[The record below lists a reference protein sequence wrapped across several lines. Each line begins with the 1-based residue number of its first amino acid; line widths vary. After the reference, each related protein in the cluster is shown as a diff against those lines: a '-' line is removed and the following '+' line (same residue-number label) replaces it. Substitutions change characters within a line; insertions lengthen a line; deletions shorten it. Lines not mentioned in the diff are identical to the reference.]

1 MIRKTL
7 LFVMLV
13 GISVF
18 KVNAQSTWFPL
29 QSGTDKTLYGVDFFN
44 ENTGIAVG
52 NKGIILKTTDGGATW
67 EQKDAGV
74 GVALNS
80 VSFIDK
86 YHAIIVGNGGLM
98 LKTEDGGNTWT
109 QEYIQNISEADLLSI
124 DMEPSGKGI
133 VCGRYMTILTTQDM
147 GTTWLVLRKN
157 YIGAFYSARIL
168 NNNIAF
174 VFGENSISNSFVMAI
189 AHYDS
194 LSTARYFYV
203 YNGNAWAEGKIY
215 DGYGWGKDSVI
226 TAGCVVSSS
235 GPWWMSSITNNQ
247 SWDTEYWYPCFS
259 VDSSYFSGIDFGGNY
274 GVAVGGRVPIGGE
287 INPSSCIISESY
299 DKGNSWEE
307 VQSPLLDYP
316 FYDVK
321 LIDNSGYIVG
331 ESGVILKKDITGV
344 GIISPGVDNNVK
356 IFPNPVSD
364 KCTISFLNKEKQNIK
379 IDLYTLEGKHINSI
393 INKELPFG
401 QQVIDI
407 PVNMLSNGL
416 YYCTIIIGKQIIT
429 KKISITK

>member
-189 AHYDS
+189 AHY
-194 LSTARYFYV
+194 
-203 YNGNAWAEGKIY
+203 
-215 DGYGWGKDSVI
+215 
-226 TAGCVVSSS
+226 
-235 GPWWMSSITNNQ
+235 
-247 SWDTEYWYPCFS
+247 
-259 VDSSYFSGIDFGGNY
+259 
-274 GVAVGGRVPIGGE
+274 
-287 INPSSCIISESY
+287 
-299 DKGNSWEE
+299 
-307 VQSPLLDYP
+307 
-316 FYDVK
+316 
-321 LIDNSGYIVG
+321 
-331 ESGVILKKDITGV
+331 
-344 GIISPGVDNNVK
+344 
-356 IFPNPVSD
+356 
-364 KCTISFLNKEKQNIK
+364 
-379 IDLYTLEGKHINSI
+379 
-393 INKELPFG
+393 
-401 QQVIDI
+401 
-407 PVNMLSNGL
+407 
-416 YYCTIIIGKQIIT
+416 
-429 KKISITK
+429 